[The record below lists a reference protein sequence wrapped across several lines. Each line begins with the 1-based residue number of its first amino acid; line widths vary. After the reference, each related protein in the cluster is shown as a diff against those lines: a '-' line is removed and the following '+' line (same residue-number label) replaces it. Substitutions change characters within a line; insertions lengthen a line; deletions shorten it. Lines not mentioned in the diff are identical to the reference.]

1 MALDLGVLLSMLED
15 KGQVTT
21 VGYLFV
27 VFVVVWV
34 TFGFVQ
40 V

>member
-27 VFVVVWV
+27 VVVV
-34 TFGFVQ
+34 
-40 V
+40 